1 MQARLSPE
9 LMSACPRRPR
19 NKTLRLALL
28 TLAFFS
34 SPLLLAQMS
43 TGILTGTLRDAEAPV
58 EGAMIVITSDLGFQ
72 ASVKTDAR
80 GTFLLTLPYGRYKL
94 TMQNGRDSPSS
105 PVSITIEPLQNQ
117 DLHLTVTSSGNLHI
131 ETQLGTNTGAWAASA
146 SEGYPTGHAFAG
158 LMLDREPTTAAQPLN
173 YSGLG
178 DNRLAWQSQRGFSW
192 TGTQF
197 KLLGMDATDS
207 LQPGQPGILPNVNS
221 LDEIVARSGFAQTTS
236 SAYGGET
243 NFFPSQPA
251 AAWHGAFST
260 NDAGAALTS
269 SNLPPP
275 ADRGTVQQN
284 EQYRWFTRD
293 MAEAGGALTKWADLF
308 VSLAGQ
314 WSSQTVPIATPEN
327 DLHSQMLFG
336 DTRLRI
342 QGPRDQFD
350 LLYSG
355 SRDNLSNWG
364 MPGGLEVLAAQ
375 RISPS
380 FVSPY
385 GFQNLSEAD
394 QFNFLQAGWSHV
406 APDAAW
412 GTVQARYQ
420 YSVAHLDTTP
430 INPPLGGSPQSR
442 IDLLGINATGVAPL
456 ANDAAQTRQQAN
468 AFWQP
473 SAFHALKTRH
483 QIVAGF
489 GFETSS
495 PINRFSAPSD
505 MNNIAAA
512 GAPAFVE
519 ELNTPSDSRSIIR
532 TSTLTFSNHITLG
545 NTFSLDIGAV
555 ADFSR
560 GSLPAQT
567 TPAGSFAPERAFA
580 AQSDLIAWN
589 NISPRAGFAWLVPHG
604 GGLVVRATYFRVYV
618 PLTGRYLDFGN
629 PNSLGGSEYKWIDRN
644 GDGLLEAG
652 ELGPIV
658 QRFGGPY
665 SSIAP
670 SIERPYADEF
680 DVGAQIQPLRALDLS
695 ISFFRRDDKHRL
707 AAINTGV
714 PLSDFSPV
722 SLADPGSDGIPGT
735 FDDQTLTVY
744 QQNPATFGQDHYL
757 LTNPPD
763 LRTLN
768 KGAQADIRTKWRN
781 LFLDASFV
789 AEESFGPTNPGDAVF
804 DNDPGVVGSL
814 YMDPNALVNAI
825 GRSFMDRAFVGKL
838 QGTYGLPRGIEFAAI
853 VDYNDGLVFARQLL
867 VTGLAQGPF
876 VIDATHRG
884 TILNDP
890 LSGNRAQGVINANL
904 RLAREFRLPH
914 GALDAAIDVLNV
926 ANSGYKIQE
935 NDVSGTSFNL
945 RLPVEIQPARFARFE
960 LRYTF

>member
-1 MQARLSPE
+1 
-9 LMSACPRRPR
+9 MSACPRP
-19 NKTLRLALL
+19 NALRLALL
-28 TLAFFS
+28 ALALFS
-34 SPLLLAQMS
+34 SPLLLAQIS
-43 TGILTGTLRDAEAPV
+43 TGTVAGTLRDAEAAM
-58 EGAMIVITSDLGFQ
+58 EGATIVISSDLGFH
-72 ASVKTDAR
+72 ASVKTDTR
-80 GTFLLTLPYGRYKL
+80 GAFLLTLPYGRYELKVE
-94 TMQNGRDSPSS
+94 NGRAAPSS
-105 PVSITIEPLQNQ
+105 IFITIEPLRNQ
-117 DLHLTVTSSGNLHI
+117 DLHLMVTSSGDLQI
-131 ETQLGTNTGAWAASA
+131 ETQNSANAGIWAASP
-146 SEGYPTGHAFAG
+146 SDGYPTGHAFAG
-158 LMLDREPTTAAQPLN
+158 LMLDREPATAAQPLN

-207 LQPGQPGILPNVNS
+207 FQPGQLVILPDVDS

-236 SAYGGET
+236 TAYGSET
-243 NFFPSQPA
+243 GFFPFQPA
-251 AAWHGAFST
+251 ASWHGAFST
-260 NDAGAALTS
+260 SDTGAALTS

-275 ADRGTVQQN
+275 ADRGAVQQN
-284 EQYRWFTRD
+284 EQYRWFTRGA
-293 MAEAGGALTKWADLF
+293 AEAGGALAKWADLY

-314 WSSQTVPIATPEN
+314 RSSQTVPIAAPGN
-327 DLHSQMLFG
+327 NLGSRMLFG
-336 DTRLRI
+336 DTRLRM
-342 QGPRDQFD
+342 QAGPHDQFD

-355 SRDNLSNWG
+355 SRDNLSDWG
-364 MPGGLEVLAAQ
+364 TPAGLEVLASQ
-375 RISPS
+375 RMAPS

-394 QFNFLQAGWSHV
+394 QFNFLQAGWSHIASDTAEGV
-406 APDAAW
+406 
-412 GTVQARYQ
+412 VQARYQ
-420 YSVAHLDTTP
+420 YSITHLDTTP
-430 INPPLGGSPQSR
+430 IDQASGPPGGGSAQSS

-473 SAFHALKTRH
+473 SAFRALKARH

-495 PINRFSAPSD
+495 PINRFSTPSD
-505 MNNIAAA
+505 MNLITAA

-519 ELNTPSDSRSIIR
+519 EFNTPSDSRSIIR
-532 TSTLTFSNHITLG
+532 ASTLTFADHITLG

-567 TPAGSFAPERAFA
+567 SPAGNLTPARTFA

-604 GGLVVRATYFRVYV
+604 GGLVLRATYFRVYV
-618 PLTGRYLDFGN
+618 PLAGRYLDFGD
-629 PNSLGGSEYKWIDRN
+629 PNSLGGSEYQWIDRN
-644 GDGLLEAG
+644 GDGLFEPG

-670 SIERPYADEF
+670 SLERPYADEF

-695 ISFFRRDDKHRL
+695 ISFFRRDDKDRL
-707 AAINTGV
+707 AAVNTGV
-714 PLSDFSPV
+714 PPSDFSPV
-722 SLADPGSDGIPGT
+722 SIIDPGSDGVLGT
-735 FDDQTLTVY
+735 FDDQTVTVY
-744 QQNPATFGQDHYL
+744 QQNPATFGQDRYL

-768 KGAQADIRTKWRN
+768 KGLQAEIRTKWRN
-781 LFLDASFV
+781 LLLDASFIG
-789 AEESFGPTNPGDAVF
+789 EESFGPTNPGDAVF
-804 DNDPGVVGSL
+804 ESDPGVVGSL
-814 YMDPNALVNAI
+814 YMDPNTLVNAS
-825 GRSFMDRAFVGKL
+825 GRSFMDRAFLGKL
-838 QGTYGLPRGIEFAAI
+838 QGTYRLPCGIEFAAI

-876 VIDATHRG
+876 VIDATQRG

-890 LSGNRAQGVINANL
+890 LSGNRAEGVINTNL
-904 RLAREFRLPH
+904 RLAREFRLPR
-914 GALDAAIDVLNV
+914 GSLDAAIDLLNV
-926 ANSGYKIQE
+926 ANSAYKIQE

-960 LRYTF
+960 LRYSF

>member
-1 MQARLSPE
+1 MPT
-9 LMSACPRRPR
+9 CPRRPR
-19 NKTLRLALL
+19 PKTLRLALL
-28 TLAFFS
+28 TLALFS
-34 SPLLLAQMS
+34 SPLLLAQIG
-43 TGILTGTLRDAEAPV
+43 TGTVAGTLRDAEAPL
-58 EGAMIVITSDLGFQ
+58 EGATILASSNLGLQ
-72 ASVKTDAR
+72 ATVKTDAR
-80 GTFLLTLPYGRYKL
+80 GAFLLTLPYGRYELKV
-94 TMQNGRDSPSS
+94 QNGRAAPSS
-105 PVSITIEPLQNQ
+105 IFITIEPLRNQ
-117 DLHLTVTSSGNLHI
+117 DLHLMVSTSGNLQI
-131 ETQLGTNTGAWAASA
+131 EAQASANAGIWAASPG
-146 SEGYPTGHAFAG
+146 EGYPTAHTFAG
-158 LMLDREPTTAAQPLN
+158 LMLDREPATAAQPLN

-178 DNRLAWQSQRGFSW
+178 DNRLAWQSQGGASW

-207 LQPGQPGILPNVNS
+207 FQPGQPAILPNMDS
-221 LDEIVARSGFAQTTS
+221 LDEVVARSGFAQTTS
-236 SAYGGET
+236 TAYGTET
-243 NFFPSQPA
+243 GFFPSQPA

-260 NDAGAALTS
+260 SDTGAALTS

-275 ADRGTVQQN
+275 ADRGAVQQN

-293 MAEAGGALTKWADLF
+293 AAEAGGALAKWADLF
-308 VSLAGQ
+308 ISVAGQ
-314 WSSQTVPIATPEN
+314 GASQTVPIAAPGTN
-327 DLHSQMLFG
+327 LGSRMLFG
-336 DTRLRI
+336 DTRLRM
-342 QGPRDQFD
+342 QAGPHDQFD

-355 SRDNLSNWG
+355 SRNNLSNWG
-364 MPGGLEVLAAQ
+364 TSAGLEVLAAQ
-375 RISPS
+375 RMAPS

-406 APDAAW
+406 ASDS
-412 GTVQARYQ
+412 GVVQARYQ
-420 YSVAHLDTTP
+420 YSITHLDATP
-430 INPPLGGSPQSR
+430 INPAIGQAINGGSPQSS

-468 AFWQP
+468 VFWQP
-473 SAFHALKTRH
+473 SAFHALKARH
-483 QIVAGF
+483 QVVAGF

-495 PINRFSAPSD
+495 PTNRFTAPSD
-505 MNNIAAA
+505 MNLITAA

-519 ELNTPSDSRSIIR
+519 EFNTPSDSRSIIR
-532 TSTLTFSNHITLG
+532 TSTLTFADRITLG
-545 NTFSLDIGAV
+545 NSFSLDIGAV

-567 TPAGSFAPERAFA
+567 SPAGSFAPARTFP

-604 GGLVVRATYFRVYV
+604 GGLVLRATYFRTYV
-618 PLTGRYLDFGN
+618 PLAGRYLDFGN
-629 PNSLGGSEYKWIDRN
+629 PNSLGGSEYQWIDRN
-644 GDGLLEAG
+644 GDGLFEPG
-652 ELGPIV
+652 ELGPVV

-670 SIERPYADEF
+670 SLERPYADEF
-680 DVGAQIQPLRALDLS
+680 DLGAQIHPLRPLEMS

-707 AAINTGV
+707 AAIDTGV
-714 PLSDFSPV
+714 PPSDFTPV
-722 SLADPGSDGIPGT
+722 TITDPGSDGILGT

-744 QQNPATFGQDHYL
+744 QQNPASFGQDRYL

-768 KGAQADIRTKWRN
+768 KGAQADIRTRWRN
-781 LFLDASFV
+781 LLLDASFV
-789 AEESFGPTNPGDAVF
+789 AEESLGPTNPGDAAF
-804 DNDPGVVGSL
+804 ESDPGVVGSL
-814 YMDPNALVNAI
+814 YMDPNTLVNAS
-825 GRSFMDRAFVGKL
+825 GRSFMDRAFLGKL
-838 QGTYGLPRGIEFAAI
+838 QGTYRLPRGIEFAAI

-884 TILNDP
+884 TIINDP

-904 RLAREFRLPH
+904 RLARQFRLPR
-914 GALDAAIDVLNV
+914 GSLDAAVDIFNV

-960 LRYTF
+960 LRYSF